1 LTKNKRMPGVGRII
15 GCLATVAL
23 LLAGCTVE
31 QVKPGPA
38 AGPRYAPVDWSTL
51 PPAPDQDVI
60 AGFIT
65 WRAGCVRLAK
75 DPIWAPTCAM
85 AAGTAMTPEAI
96 RAFLRAH
103 TDVYALGTAESRDG
117 LITGYYEPIYAGS
130 LVRTAQAAVPVYAVP
145 DDLIVVKLDDVY
157 PELKGKRLRG
167 RLKGRTLVAYDDA
180 AAIAGGSSAP
190 VLAWLTDP
198 MDLQFLQIQGSGR
211 VRLANGQLLRLGYAD
226 QNGRPYRAIGRWLVD
241 QGELKPADV
250 SMQSIRAWARSHP
263 TRVKEMLASNPSYV
277 FFERQPDSDAGPK
290 GSLAVPLTAGYSIA
304 VDRRA
309 IPLGSLVW
317 LSTTTPD
324 GAAMVRPV
332 AAQDTGGAIAG
343 TVRADLFTGTGDAAG
358 NLAGHMKQAGRLWML
373 WPKGVAL
380 PSTESPTTSAVP

>member
-1 LTKNKRMPGVGRII
+1 MPGNGKIM
-15 GCLATVAL
+15 GCLAAAAL
-23 LLAGCTVE
+23 LLAGCTVK
-31 QVKPGPA
+31 QVKPGTA
-38 AGPRYAPVDWSTL
+38 TGPRYAPVDWSTL
-51 PPAPDQDVI
+51 PPASDPDLV
-60 AGFIT
+60 AGFT
-65 WRAGCVRLAK
+65 AWRAGCGRLAK
-75 DPIWAPTCAM
+75 DPIWAGTCQT
-85 AAGTAMTPEAI
+85 AATTAMRADAI
-96 RAFLRAH
+96 RAFLRAN
-103 TDVYALGTAESRDG
+103 TDVYALGTAEGRDG
-117 LITGYYEPIYAGS
+117 LITGYYEPVYAGS
-130 LVRTAQAAVPVYAVP
+130 LTRTAQASVPVYAVP
-145 DDLIVVKLDDVY
+145 DDLIVVKLDDIY

-167 RLKGRTLVAYDDA
+167 KLVGRTLVPYDDA
-180 AAIAGGSSAP
+180 ATIANGSSAR

-211 VRLANGQLLRLGYAD
+211 IRLAGGQQLRLGYAD

-250 SMQSIRAWARSHP
+250 SMQSIRAWAKSHP

-277 FFERQPDSDAGPK
+277 FLERQPDSDAGPK

-317 LSTTTPD
+317 LSTTTPE
-324 GAAMVRPV
+324 GAPLVRPV

-358 NLAGHMKQAGRLWML
+358 DLAGHMKQAGRLWML

-380 PSTESPTTSAVP
+380 PSTDRDASPSALP